1 MEYCQ
6 NYEDLSASL
15 IKEQPSQ
22 YSLTYDRTE
31 KANETTLC
39 ANQNLATSSRHQNSS
54 QDESNSHGNEYQ
66 QLRLIKRRYRAT
78 QRERIR
84 MHSLNQAFDQLR
96 SKLSFLPIESRRSLS
111 KQKTLTLARHYIVE
125 LGQILQD
132 YRNASISVKHLP
144 QTLN

>member
-6 NYEDLSASL
+6 IYQDLSASL
-15 IKEQPSQ
+15 ITKQPPQHTLSYDSKESAHE
-22 YSLTYDRTE
+22 R
-31 KANETTLC
+31 TLC
-39 ANQNLATSSRHQNSS
+39 ANHRLVPPARHQNSS
-54 QDESNSHGNEYQ
+54 QVEDNPHGNDYQ

-96 SKLSFLPIESRRSLS
+96 LKLSFLPLDSRKSLS
-111 KQKTLTLARHYIVE
+111 KQETLTLARHYIVE

-132 YRNASISVKHLP
+132 YRNVSPSVYHF
-144 QTLN
+144 TTDT